1 MKVGD
6 LVRVVSSDEPFNLR
20 PGEGS
25 IGLIVEIRHYNWI
38 GTSYFVYIKDV
49 AWKYKRKELELISDG
64 SG

>member
-25 IGLIVEIRHYNWI
+25 IGMIVDIAIHNRTQ
-38 GTSYFVYIKDV
+38 TSYFVYINDV
-49 AWKYKRKELELISDG
+49 AWRYNKDELELISNG
-64 SG
+64 SR

>member
-6 LVRVVSSDEPFNLR
+6 LVKIVFNDKPFDLR

-25 IGLIVEIRHYNWI
+25 IGMIVEIRELNWLGI
-38 GTSYFVYIKDV
+38 YYYVHINGVGWRYSKQ
-49 AWKYKRKELELISDG
+49 ELELISDG

>member
-6 LVRVVSSDEPFNLR
+6 LVKIVSNDKPFHLK

-25 IGLIVEIRHYNWI
+25 VGMIVEIRELNWLGI
-38 GTSYFVYIKDV
+38 CYYVYINGV
-49 AWKYKRKELELISDG
+49 GWRYSEKELELISDG